1 MLIDAHV
8 RPALFEPICRDKSRL
23 DSRCDAMHYHKMNP
37 TGMDLLKKQ
46 YNLAGITGVFLL
58 PSDCSFETGSTEI
71 SNDEIAKI
79 VALDPDLYYGFA
91 SVDPRDRNSA
101 AELIRSFKD
110 LGLCGLYLNTSRLH
124 IYPEDAR
131 IFAMLD
137 ICREYGKP
145 VIFHA
150 GLSFEKDALAKFS
163 RPIEFESVIAKYSD
177 INFCLTHMGWP
188 WVQETSA
195 LLLKYPNAYAN
206 TALMNFDGPYQIYRK
221 VFREDMGELWVEHN
235 LSEKIIFGSGSPRI
249 RPVRSKRGLDS
260 LGFSE
265 ETRKKIY
272 YGNAMRFLGS
282 KEN

>member
-8 RPALFEPICRDKSRL
+8 RPALFEPICRDRYRFN
-23 DSRCDAMHYHKMNP
+23 SRCDAMHYHKMNP
-37 TGMDLLKKQ
+37 SGMDLLKKQ

-58 PSDCSFETGSTEI
+58 PSDYSFDTGITEI
-71 SNDEIAKI
+71 SNDDIAEI
-79 VALDPDLYYGFA
+79 VAQDSDLYYGFA
-91 SVDPRDRNSA
+91 TVDPRNKKAA
-101 AELIRSFKD
+101 AELTKAFKD
-110 LGLCGLYLNTSRLH
+110 LGLCGLYLNTARLH
-124 IYPEDAR
+124 IYPEDTQILA
-131 IFAMLD
+131 ILD
-137 ICREYGKP
+137 ICREYGKN

-150 GLSFEKDALAKFS
+150 GLSFERDALSKYS
-163 RPIEFESVIAKYSD
+163 RPIEFESVISKYPG

-221 VFREDMGELWVEHN
+221 VFLEDMGELWVEHN
-235 LSEKIIFGSGSPRI
+235 LSEKILFGSGSPRI

-260 LGFSE
+260 IGFSE
-265 ETRKKIY
+265 EILEKIY
-272 YGNAMRFLGS
+272 YGNAKRFLGS